1 MPNIVFAVIGGLMF
15 LASAGVIIVTAN
27 MSEAGGPSDGSR
39 GYADGVK
46 YMKRRRIALF
56 TIILIISVVLFGY
69 NLHKTLDQSKAQQN
83 TAQEGTDNADNN
95 TGTNNENPDEESQSP
110 AEEATGGD
118 NPEEAP
124 EAEDAS
130 EDAGEMKD
138 GNTEEQI
145 QADTDMIR
153 ANVAESVNASM
164 QKFAELADSVE
175 GNSAEAET
183 EAMTA
188 TAIRE
193 RVASESTLALS
204 NFAEAMEK
212 VSVTNSIVK
221 IDPNEIDRLF
231 SKYYLDIPL
240 HLDFEDANWLK
251 ERISE
256 AGRGHSDD
264 LIGFP
269 VYGGIESWLWYDQA
283 IGCREVTAE
292 DLKGVDLTDHE
303 AVWKIVEPKMEA
315 WEKEYY
321 ELSTEEQN
329 SRVDELM
336 LYAFNNMSS
345 FSQMGAMTFS
355 DMEWFYLSAKSILD
369 DINYRYEVAYDIIEK
384 DKKTEAVGREC
395 FMEYPEDVE
404 FFDPD
409 RPWLNAVYTQDF
421 HDNISGQISMLYMR
435 FTAQETGK
443 FTTNR
448 HWCYPKTTT
457 TALRQIAPASYTEK
471 NGVFLRKLSEGK
483 YGEDVEDLLVNLD
496 DGRLA
501 IKVESR
507 KTDTPRSTKPTEY
520 NLDIDYV
527 YADGSPT
534 NIPHYH
540 ATLKFG
546 DAYRVVS
553 PEIQGYTCDT
563 PVVEGTMPARDMYYK
578 VVYRKP
584 SQTNKQDDTS
594 SSNTPNDETPPDDD
608 TPPTEEENPPDE
620 NKELP
625 KNSEQEAVRNG
636 KDEQGLG
643 GANFGN
649 EDSNDKSIE
658 EAEKKRQED
667 WEKEQQRRQEEEARK
682 QAEAEEAARKQ
693 AAEDEEARK
702 QAEAEAAAREAAA
715 KAAAEASKELNQEAK
730 DTPVIVEQKKTDGD
744 GNEIIVESQEKTG
757 TADGVLSEPTD

>member
-1 MPNIVFAVIGGLMF
+1 MSNIVFTVIGGLMF
-15 LASAGVIIVTAN
+15 LVSVGVIIITAN
-27 MSEAGGPSDGSR
+27 MSDAGGPSDGSR
-39 GYADGVK
+39 RYADRVK

-56 TIILIISVVLFGY
+56 TLILIISVVLFGC
-69 NLHKTLDQSKAQQN
+69 NLRKTLNQSEAQQN

-95 TGTNNENPDEESQSP
+95 TDTNVTDNENPDGESQSP

-124 EAEDAS
+124 KAEDAS
-130 EDAGEMKD
+130 EDASEMED

-145 QADTDMIR
+145 QADADTVR
-153 ANVAESVNASM
+153 ANVTKSVSASM
-164 QKFAELADSVE
+164 QAFVELAKDSAVIDATNE
-175 GNSAEAET
+175 QPES

-193 RVASESTLALS
+193 RVATESTLALS

-221 IDPNEIDRLF
+221 INPNEIDRLF

-369 DINYRYEVAYDIIEK
+369 DISYRYEVAYDIIEK
-384 DKKTEAVGREC
+384 DKKTEVVGREC

-443 FTTNR
+443 FTTDR

-457 TALRQIAPASYTEK
+457 TALRQVAPASYTEK

-507 KTDTPRSTKPTEY
+507 KTGTPRDTKPTEY

-527 YADGSPT
+527 YANGSPT

-540 ATLKFG
+540 AVLKFG
-546 DAYRVVS
+546 DAYRIVS
-553 PEIQGYTCDT
+553 PEIRGYTCDT

-578 VVYRKP
+578 VVYRKKG
-584 SQTNKQDDTS
+584 QQDNS
-594 SSNTPNDETPPDDD
+594 STTESKTETG
-608 TPPTEEENPPDE
+608 TKTEEED
-620 NKELP
+620 KD
-625 KNSEQEAVRNG
+625 
-636 KDEQGLG
+636 KDEQK
-643 GANFGN
+643 
-649 EDSNDKSIE
+649 DD
-658 EAEKKRQED
+658 EKKTF
-667 WEKEQQRRQEEEARK
+667 EKDAGQ
-682 QAEAEEAARKQ
+682 EAARTEGGGDTGGGGNSNYTEDGVE
-693 AAEDEEARK
+693 ADEGAEEENRQQQNQNQNQNQNQQTIYEQDTENNEPDAS
-702 QAEAEAAAREAAA
+702 QDAT
-715 KAAAEASKELNQEAK
+715 KATGTESSVITDSNGN
-730 DTPVIVEQKKTDGD
+730 DTVVDKNVNL
-744 GNEIIVESQEKTG
+744 GNENSSTNLGSAPE
-757 TADGVLSEPTD
+757 

>member
-1 MPNIVFAVIGGLMF
+1 MSNIVFTVIGGLMF
-15 LASAGVIIVTAN
+15 LVSVGVIIITAN
-27 MSEAGGPSDGSR
+27 MSDAGGPSDGSSW
-39 GYADGVK
+39 YADRVK
-46 YMKRRRIALF
+46 YKKRRRIALF
-56 TIILIISVVLFGY
+56 TLILIISVVLFGC
-69 NLHKTLDQSKAQQN
+69 NLRKTLNQSEAQQN

-95 TGTNNENPDEESQSP
+95 TDTNVTDNENPDGESQSP

-130 EDAGEMKD
+130 EDAGETED

-145 QADTDMIR
+145 QADTDTVR
-153 ANVAESVNASM
+153 ANVTKSVSASM
-164 QKFAELADSVE
+164 QKFAELASSMAQDT
-175 GNSAEAET
+175 AEKQTT
-183 EAMTA
+183 EPQPESKTMTA

-193 RVASESTLALS
+193 RVATESTLALS

-221 IDPNEIDRLF
+221 INPNEIDRLF

-369 DINYRYEVAYDIIEK
+369 DISYRYEVAYDIIEK

-443 FTTNR
+443 FTTDR

-457 TALRQIAPASYTEK
+457 TALRQVAPASYTEK

-507 KTDTPRSTKPTEY
+507 KTGTPRDTKPTEY

-527 YADGSPT
+527 YANGSPT

-540 ATLKFG
+540 AVLKFG
-546 DAYRVVS
+546 DAYRIVS

-578 VVYRKP
+578 VVYRKKG
-584 SQTNKQDDTS
+584 QQDNS
-594 SSNTPNDETPPDDD
+594 STTESKTETG
-608 TPPTEEENPPDE
+608 TKTEEED
-620 NKELP
+620 
-625 KNSEQEAVRNG
+625 
-636 KDEQGLG
+636 KDEDEQK
-643 GANFGN
+643 
-649 EDSNDKSIE
+649 DDE
-658 EAEKKRQED
+658 EKTFEKDAGQ
-667 WEKEQQRRQEEEARK
+667 
-682 QAEAEEAARKQ
+682 EAARTEGGGDTGGGGNSNYTEDGVE
-693 AAEDEEARK
+693 ADEGAEEENRQQQNQNQNQNQQTIYEQDTENNEPDAS
-702 QAEAEAAAREAAA
+702 QDAT
-715 KAAAEASKELNQEAK
+715 KATGTESSVITDSNGN
-730 DTPVIVEQKKTDGD
+730 DTVVDKNVNL
-744 GNEIIVESQEKTG
+744 GNENSSTNLGSAPE
-757 TADGVLSEPTD
+757 

>member
-1 MPNIVFAVIGGLMF
+1 MSNIVFTVIGGLMF
-15 LASAGVIIVTAN
+15 LVSVGVIIITAN
-27 MSEAGGPSDGSR
+27 MSDAGGPSDGSSW
-39 GYADGVK
+39 YADRVK
-46 YMKRRRIALF
+46 YKKRRRTALF
-56 TIILIISVVLFGY
+56 TLILIISVVLFGC
-69 NLHKTLDQSKAQQN
+69 NLRKTLNQSEAQQN

-95 TGTNNENPDEESQSP
+95 TDTNVTDNENPDGESQSP

-130 EDAGEMKD
+130 EDAGETED
-138 GNTEEQI
+138 RNTEEQI
-145 QADTDMIR
+145 QADADTVR
-153 ANVAESVNASM
+153 ANVTKSVSASM
-164 QKFAELADSVE
+164 QKFAELASSMAQDT
-175 GNSAEAET
+175 AEKQTT
-183 EAMTA
+183 EPQPESKTMTA

-193 RVASESTLALS
+193 RVATESTLAWS
-204 NFAEAMEK
+204 NFAEAMGK

-221 IDPNEIDRLF
+221 IDPDEIDRLF

-240 HLDFEDANWLK
+240 HLDWEEANWLK
-251 ERISE
+251 ERIAE

-264 LIGFP
+264 MIGFP

-315 WEKEYY
+315 WKKEYY

-369 DINYRYEVAYDIIEK
+369 DISYRYEVAYDIIEK

-443 FTTNR
+443 FTTDR

-457 TALRQIAPASYTEK
+457 TALRQVAPASYTEK

-483 YGEDVEDLLVNLD
+483 YGEDVEDLLANLD

-507 KTDTPRSTKPTEY
+507 KTGTPRDTKPTEY

-540 ATLKFG
+540 AVLKFG
-546 DAYRVVS
+546 DAYRIVS

-563 PVVEGTMPARDMYYK
+563 PVVEGTMPARDIYYK

-584 SQTNKQDDTS
+584 SQTNKQDDTPS
-594 SSNTPNDETPPDDD
+594 SGTPNDETPPDDD

-625 KNSEQEAVRNG
+625 KEPVAEPSQNG
-636 KDEQGLG
+636 DGENG
-643 GANFGN
+643 GGNNTGN
-649 EDSNDKSIE
+649 EDGTDKDQKE
-658 EAEKKRQED
+658 TED
-667 WEKEQQRRQEEEARK
+667 SYEDDWNQKQEEDSSKNDTANNNNQNNGDNNNGTTHEGNSNSSSNGGQSGTVTSTVTTDNGDGTSTTTEIKSDTNSERN
-682 QAEAEEAARKQ
+682 
-693 AAEDEEARK
+693 
-702 QAEAEAAAREAAA
+702 
-715 KAAAEASKELNQEAK
+715 EASEENFS
-730 DTPVIVEQKKTDGD
+730 GF
-744 GNEIIVESQEKTG
+744 
-757 TADGVLSEPTD
+757 

>member
-1 MPNIVFAVIGGLMF
+1 MSNIVFTVIGGLMF
-15 LASAGVIIVTAN
+15 LVSVGVIIITAN
-27 MSEAGGPSDGSR
+27 MSDAGGPSDGSSW
-39 GYADGVK
+39 YADRVK
-46 YMKRRRIALF
+46 YKKRRRIALF
-56 TIILIISVVLFGY
+56 TLILIISVVLFGC
-69 NLHKTLDQSKAQQN
+69 NLRKTLNQSEAQQN

-95 TGTNNENPDEESQSP
+95 TDTNVTDNENPDGESQSP

-130 EDAGEMKD
+130 EDAGETED

-145 QADTDMIR
+145 QADADTVR
-153 ANVAESVNASM
+153 ANVTKSVSASM
-164 QKFAELADSVE
+164 QAFVELAKDSAVIDATNE
-175 GNSAEAET
+175 QSES

-193 RVASESTLALS
+193 RVASESTLAWS
-204 NFAEAMEK
+204 NFAEAMGK

-221 IDPNEIDRLF
+221 IDPDEIDRLF

-240 HLDFEDANWLK
+240 HLDWEEANWLK
-251 ERISE
+251 ERIAE

-264 LIGFP
+264 MIGFP

-315 WEKEYY
+315 WKKEYY

-369 DINYRYEVAYDIIEK
+369 DISYRYEVAYDIIEK

-443 FTTNR
+443 FTTDR

-457 TALRQIAPASYTEK
+457 TALRQVAPASYTEK

-483 YGEDVEDLLVNLD
+483 YGEDVEDLLANLD

-507 KTDTPRSTKPTEY
+507 KTGTPRDTKPTEY
-520 NLDIDYV
+520 NFDIDYV

-540 ATLKFG
+540 AVLKFG
-546 DAYRVVS
+546 DAYRIVS

-578 VVYRKP
+578 VVYRKKG
-584 SQTNKQDDTS
+584 QQDNS
-594 SSNTPNDETPPDDD
+594 STTESKTETG
-608 TPPTEEENPPDE
+608 TKTEEED
-620 NKELP
+620 KD
-625 KNSEQEAVRNG
+625 
-636 KDEQGLG
+636 KDEQK
-643 GANFGN
+643 
-649 EDSNDKSIE
+649 D
-658 EAEKKRQED
+658 AEKNSDRHYYD
-667 WEKEQQRRQEEEARK
+667 IRHHGRK
-682 QAEAEEAARKQ
+682 
-693 AAEDEEARK
+693 
-702 QAEAEAAAREAAA
+702 
-715 KAAAEASKELNQEAK
+715 
-730 DTPVIVEQKKTDGD
+730 
-744 GNEIIVESQEKTG
+744 
-757 TADGVLSEPTD
+757 AD